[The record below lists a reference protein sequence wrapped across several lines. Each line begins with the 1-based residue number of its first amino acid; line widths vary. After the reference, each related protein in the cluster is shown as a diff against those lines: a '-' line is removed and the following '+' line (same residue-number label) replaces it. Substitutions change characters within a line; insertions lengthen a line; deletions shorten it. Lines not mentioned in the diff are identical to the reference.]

1 MAERDAQSLEI
12 GLGHI
17 GQDLE
22 IDGILGKDG
31 RVLSE
36 PDSSSQVAIRSSTL
50 TIACPQ
56 YLPELPVAPCSD
68 ACQERCGHAKRP
80 GLAYASFPP
89 FMRVSATV
97 RAAASNPSERRQH
110 IARWLGPM

>member
-36 PDSSSQVAIRSSTL
+36 PDLVEPSCYPVIDTHYRLSPIPPRAPSRPMLRRLPGAMRPRQATGTCVRVSPRS
-50 TIACPQ
+50 C
-56 YLPELPVAPCSD
+56 
-68 ACQERCGHAKRP
+68 
-80 GLAYASFPP
+80 GLAQPY
-89 FMRVSATV
+89 V
-97 RAAASNPSERRQH
+97 RQPQTRLNGGSIS
-110 IARWLGPM
+110 